1 MCAADDQG
9 RTRRRRHAYQAI
21 LISLCTCELCQDP
34 VRCGS
39 VRGMRGL
46 VHLVRCR
53 CSRVRIR
60 VRIRM
65 NKMRRPWM
73 SSYRQQ
79 APAASICG
87 RVRCARA
94 VERCPRPPEMADACP
109 QPAHLKRFHHRRP
122 LRRRFDPN
130 CPTRAGRGADPD
142 FRIPPSGWQIN
153 IQNGNKDE
161 PRYICLASRRS
172 KTRKNP
178 TENSKR
184 VGIFHLR

>member
-60 VRIRM
+60 M

-79 APAASICG
+79 APVASICG

-94 VERCPRPPEMADACP
+94 VERCPRDASARN
-109 QPAHLKRFHHRRP
+109 PAFETLSSRHHRRP
-122 LRRRFDPN
+122 LRRWSDPN

-142 FRIPPSGWQIN
+142 FRIPPSGRQIN

-161 PRYICLASRRS
+161 PRYMLRERLR
-172 KTRKNP
+172 TP
-178 TENSKR
+178 TE
-184 VGIFHLR
+184 

>member
-60 VRIRM
+60 M

-79 APAASICG
+79 APVASICG

-94 VERCPRPPEMADACP
+94 VERCPRDGRCVPATPPFET
-109 QPAHLKRFHHRRP
+109 KRFHHRDRATGVAVTSPVRP
-122 LRRRFDPN
+122 QLSDPGG
-130 CPTRAGRGADPD
+130 PG
-142 FRIPPSGWQIN
+142 
-153 IQNGNKDE
+153 
-161 PRYICLASRRS
+161 RRS
-172 KTRKNP
+172 GFPHSAIRSANKY
-178 TENSKR
+178 SKWK
-184 VGIFHLR
+184 